1 MYAFPLKV
9 IALDPEVPLTS
20 LTKTMKLLELV
31 TDIEPVITNEIRLKS
46 PTPSAYGANE

>member
-9 IALDPEVPLTS
+9 IALVPLVPLTS
-20 LTKTMKLLELV
+20 LTKTKKLLDVV

-46 PTPSAYGANE
+46 CNPSDDGANE